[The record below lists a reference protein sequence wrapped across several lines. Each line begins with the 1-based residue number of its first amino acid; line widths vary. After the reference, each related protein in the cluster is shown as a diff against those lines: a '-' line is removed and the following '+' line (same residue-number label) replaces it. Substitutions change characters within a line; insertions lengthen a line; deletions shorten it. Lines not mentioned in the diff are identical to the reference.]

1 MSLWNPYSQA
11 LGGAPIV
18 GQVPCKLVVTG
29 PPLTAAQRTMAQN
42 AYAIFCANHTLSIF
56 SNTRIN
62 GVLADGSAYSIS
74 RIGAASIMQV
84 QTKTALSS
92 DEYLG
97 GISYSVSDLQGNGIT
112 GWSSPDVMNMPK
124 QFNVYEEVLKG
135 TQKGSGVWRMRTMEF
150 PSFGYKVFFNS
161 ALGMRCG
168 AVDNIEI
175 GISGIYSGSNKAG
188 YLSKRAVGY
197 FTSCFVDGVNR
208 GKMPLTAFNGEF
220 QSLVF
225 LRKSSG
231 KSPWMMQIHHIQ
243 EYSSGYTKKIS
254 LLAKLLDER
263 SQLSYPDDV
272 VHTLTFPGDHSFDT
286 SSITFRPDG
295 QRFKIRYS
303 IGSVGYMAEFAVH
316 ENYLELLTTDL
327 VFVVHPET
335 VVVEEDKNELSKS
348 FKSTTIN
355 RMWTEGIEY
364 AGYNL
369 LGNEFEVHIRSGQTV
384 EIDAT
389 RRTFVSDAPPEP
401 IPPETVTQSV
411 ETTTT
416 TQTVTRI
423 RGQLTMGG
431 HIFRAAE
438 SMNDSSTFQRVTT
451 STRYGQGSQA
461 IVVYSGFS
469 ESSTYTNGGEWI
481 LVDPVNMFTVRRETV
496 YMHQK
501 KGVIVDANGPQ
512 YSHDETSVLYDYV
525 VMQHKGKEVGRFDV
539 IPREMVTRKPIV
551 YTDAA
556 FDARTGGLF
565 FSVFEYDNPNNAF
578 QVFERAVNKRHQ
590 AFVLDGKGLRRL
602 QEVINLPVANH
613 QMRSLRTI

>member
-112 GWSSPDVMNMPK
+112 GWSSPDVLNMPK

-135 TQKGSGVWRMRTMEF
+135 TQKGSGIWRMRTMEF

-161 ALGMRCG
+161 SLGMRCG

-197 FTSCFVDGVNR
+197 FTPCFVDGVTR

-231 KSPWMMQIHHIQ
+231 KSPWMMQIHHIH
-243 EYSSGYTKKIS
+243 EYSGGYTKKIS

-263 SQLSYPDDV
+263 SELSYPDDV

-295 QRFKIRYS
+295 QRFKIRYT
-303 IGSVGYMAEFAVH
+303 IGSSGYLAEFAVH

-327 VFVVHPET
+327 VFVTHPET
-335 VVVEEDKNELSKS
+335 VVVEEDKNELSKT

-355 RMWTEGIEY
+355 RMWTEGVEY

-369 LGNEFEVHIRSGQTV
+369 LGNEFAVHISSGRTV
-384 EIDAT
+384 EIDAM
-389 RRTFVSDAPPEP
+389 RRTFVSNAPPEP
-401 IPPETVTQSV
+401 IPIDAVYQTVETVTT
-411 ETTTT
+411 EN
-416 TQTVTRI
+416 TVTRI
-423 RGQLTMGG
+423 RGQLTMGE
-431 HIFRAAE
+431 HIFPVAE

-451 STRYGQGSQA
+451 KTYRGKDQLIEVA
-461 IVVYSGFS
+461 YSGFS
-469 ESSTYTNGGEWI
+469 VASVYTNGSEWI
-481 LVDPVNMFTVRRETV
+481 LVDPINMFTVRRETM
-496 YMHQK
+496 YMLQR

-512 YSHDETSVLYDYV
+512 YSNDETSVLYDYV
-525 VMQHKGKEVGRFDV
+525 VMRHKGKEVGRYDV
-539 IPREMVTRKPIV
+539 MRREMITRKPVV

-556 FDARTGGLF
+556 FDPRTGGLF

-613 QMRSLRTI
+613 QMRSLRSI